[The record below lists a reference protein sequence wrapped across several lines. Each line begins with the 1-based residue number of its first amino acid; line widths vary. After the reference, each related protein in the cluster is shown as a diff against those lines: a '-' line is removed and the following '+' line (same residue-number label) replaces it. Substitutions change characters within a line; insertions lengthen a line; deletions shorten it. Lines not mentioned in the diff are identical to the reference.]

1 MKTMCFWELFQF
13 SSQDSTV
20 ILDGAGE
27 KAKIEDRLQGL
38 VENPKKR
45 EICWDFFSPF
55 KNDQKLFI
63 LQKIM
68 P

>member
-1 MKTMCFWELFQF
+1 M
-13 SSQDSTV
+13 

-45 EICWDFFSPF
+45 EIC
-55 KNDQKLFI
+55 
-63 LQKIM
+63 
-68 P
+68 